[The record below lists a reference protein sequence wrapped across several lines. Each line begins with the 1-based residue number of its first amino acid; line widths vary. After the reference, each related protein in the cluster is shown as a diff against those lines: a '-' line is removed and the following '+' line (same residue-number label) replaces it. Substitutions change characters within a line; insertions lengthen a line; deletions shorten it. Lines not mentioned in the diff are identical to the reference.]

1 MKAMKKITLVISL
14 LSVLIAVLAI
24 VLNFRVIFGR
34 SYFIGFAMFS
44 MIRSG
49 SFMGYIGNLL
59 GMLVTALAFAA
70 MGLYGLSLTA
80 ARKESARR
88 PALISG
94 AIVGLLALV
103 SLIFSIANHRFNFGD
118 IMIVLFPA
126 AYLFCVIQTV
136 ED

>member
-1 MKAMKKITLVISL
+1 MKKLTMIISL
-14 LSVLIAVLAI
+14 LSAVIAVLAV
-24 VLNFRVIFGR
+24 VLNIRVLFGKT
-34 SYFIGFAMFS
+34 YFMGFAMFS

-59 GMLVTALAFAA
+59 GMLITAVAFAA
-70 MGLYGLSLTA
+70 MAFYGLALTV

-94 AIVGLLALV
+94 ALVALLALV
-103 SLIFSIANHRFNFGD
+103 SLVFSIANHRFNFGD
-118 IMIVLFPA
+118 IIMVLFPA
-126 AYLFCVIQTV
+126 VFLFCIIQTV